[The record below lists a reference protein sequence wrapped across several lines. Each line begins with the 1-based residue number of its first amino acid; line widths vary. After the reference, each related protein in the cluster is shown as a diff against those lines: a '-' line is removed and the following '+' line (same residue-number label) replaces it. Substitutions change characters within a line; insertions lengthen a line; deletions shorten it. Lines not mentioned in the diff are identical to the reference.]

1 MAADSN
7 NHFTNEI
14 KEHQSLVLFDGVCHF
29 CNNSVNF
36 IMDHDPKKKFVFAPL
51 QSDLAKDHLKKLGDE
66 SATIDTI
73 KLIHNNKI
81 YTRSRAALEIAR
93 QLNGLWPLCYAAI
106 IIPGFIRD
114 IVYTIIAKN
123 RYKWFGQ
130 MEACRIP
137 TPEMRERFL

>member
-1 MAADSN
+1 MASDSN
-7 NHFTNEI
+7 NKI
-14 KEHQSLVLFDGVCHF
+14 KLNQSLVLFDGVCHF

-36 IMDHDPKKKFVFAPL
+36 IMDHDPKKKFLFAPL
-51 QSDLAKDHLKKLGDE
+51 QSDLAKAELKKLGDE
-66 SATIDTI
+66 SETIDTI
-73 KLIHNNKI
+73 KLIQNNKI
-81 YTRSRAALEIAR
+81 YKRSRAALEIAR

-114 IVYTIIAKN
+114 SAYNSIAKN
-123 RYKWFGQ
+123 RYKWFGR

>member
-7 NHFTNEI
+7 NKIGEN
-14 KEHQSLVLFDGVCHF
+14 KSLVLFDGVCHF

-36 IMDHDPKKKFVFAPL
+36 IIDRDPKKKFVFAPL
-51 QSDLAKDHLKKLGDE
+51 QSELAKNTLTKFGENPDAL
-66 SATIDTI
+66 DTI
-73 KLIHNNKI
+73 QLIQNGKI
-81 YTRSRAALEIAR
+81 YKRSRAALEIAK
-93 QLNGLWPLCYAAI
+93 QLNGLWSLCYIAI

-114 IVYTIIAKN
+114 IVYNIIAKN
-123 RYKWFGQ
+123 RYKWFGE